1 MASEK
6 KGAKELFDHYVD
18 AGGNFVDTVDLYTNG
33 TSETWLGEFVK
44 DRALRDKI
52 VIATKFSYNGEPGN
66 PNAGGNGRKHI
77 LNAVDGS
84 LKRMNTDYIELYF
97 LHTWDTLTRP
107 EEVMRTLD
115 DLVQQGKI
123 RHIGLSDVLAWYASR
138 AQTIAEWRGYEAI
151 SALQMEYS
159 LTERNIENEYIDL
172 GQQTG
177 MGEMVWSPLASEL
190 LSGKYKP
197 SESEVKGEG
206 RLASIANSGNPDFDK
221 FTDKNW
227 EIVKAFEEVSK
238 EVDQPMAAVAINWVA
253 NRPGV
258 SSVILGAT
266 KLNQLEQTVGALD
279 FNIPQELANKLDEV
293 SKPDQQFPYTF
304 FTPGIQS
311 MLTGGTKVGDK
322 PSSYGKT
329 NFIDA
334 APAGVE

>member
-1 MASEK
+1 MDS
-6 KGAKELFDHYVD
+6 
-18 AGGNFVDTVDLYTNG
+18 VDLYTNG

-84 LKRMNTDYIELYF
+84 LKRMNTDYIDLYF

-138 AQTIAEWRGYEAI
+138 SQTIAEWRGYEPI

-159 LTERNIENEYIDL
+159 LTERNIENEYIYL

-227 EIVKAFEEVSK
+227 EIVKALEEVSK

-266 KLNQLEQTVGALD
+266 ILNQLEQTVGALD

-293 SKPDQQFPYTF
+293 SKPT
-304 FTPGIQS
+304 
-311 MLTGGTKVGDK
+311 
-322 PSSYGKT
+322 SSFLIRFLPRGY
-329 NFIDA
+329 N
-334 APAGVE
+334 PC